1 MPGYAYL
8 DASAITKLILPETE
22 RSALEAAM
30 LEKDAVF
37 ASRLAL
43 TECMRAALRYG
54 QDPVGDAVRDVFRA
68 FMLLDVSLEILR
80 DAGQAA
86 PATLRSLDAIH
97 LASALSLGQPNL
109 EFVTYDNRL
118 ADAARANGL
127 TVVQPGLDREP

>member
-8 DASAITKLILPETE
+8 DASAITKLVLPEIE

-54 QDPVGDAVRDVFRA
+54 QDPVGTAVADVFRA
-68 FMLLDVSLEILR
+68 FMLLDVSAEILR
-80 DAGQAA
+80 HAGQAT

-97 LASALSLGQPNL
+97 LASALSLGHPEL
-109 EFVTYDNRL
+109 EFITYDQRL

-127 TVVQPGLDREP
+127 TVLQPGRPASA

>member
-8 DASAITKLILPETE
+8 DASAITKLILPEAE

-30 LEKDAVF
+30 LDKDALF

-54 QDPVGDAVRDVFRA
+54 QDPVGAAVTDVFRT
-68 FMLLDVSLEILR
+68 FMLLEVSPEILR
-80 DAGQAA
+80 AAGQAT
-86 PATLRSLDAIH
+86 PPTLRSLDAIH
-97 LASALSLGQPNL
+97 LASALSLQAADL
-109 EFVTYDNRL
+109 EMVTYDDRL

-127 TVVQPGLDREP
+127 TVVQPGRPSQA